1 MALANHRVKPLIT
14 RVNKPKVIKVRGNA
28 KICKI
33 GRIMALTKPMTIAAI
48 KAAEKLVSIIPG
60 TILEVINNATAVPSQ
75 VKIKCFIV

>member
-1 MALANHRVKPLIT
+1 
-14 RVNKPKVIKVRGNA
+14 
-28 KICKI
+28 
-33 GRIMALTKPMTIAAI
+33 MTIAAI